1 MKIVLYK
8 GGNAVAVHNRSRWNT
23 ADNKKM
29 TNPLSLIIRGTC
41 ISFIFSLLSVLLLA
55 IFTLVSDSEYLEAY
69 LEYIMVAISIG
80 SIFLGSVLA
89 TQKAEAKGLL
99 IGMSVGILYVGISVL
114 IGMELNND
122 AATTLV
128 LLNKLL
134 AGVAAGA
141 LGGLVGVNL

>member
-1 MKIVLYK
+1 M
-8 GGNAVAVHNRSRWNT
+8 AVHNRSRWNT
-23 ADNKKM
+23 ADNKK
-29 TNPLSLIIRGTC
+29 TASLLSLIIRGTC

-55 IFTLVSDSEYLEAY
+55 VFTLVSDSEYLESY

-99 IGMSVGILYVGISVL
+99 IGISIGILYVGISVL

-122 AATTLV
+122 AATALV
-128 LLNKLL
+128 LVNKLL
-134 AGVAAGA
+134 AGIAAGA

>member
-1 MKIVLYK
+1 M
-8 GGNAVAVHNRSRWNT
+8 AVHNRSRWNT
-23 ADNKKM
+23 ADNKK
-29 TNPLSLIIRGTC
+29 TTSLLSLIIRGTC

-55 IFTLVSDSEYLEAY
+55 VFTLVSDSEYLESY

-99 IGMSVGILYVGISVL
+99 IGISIGILYVSISVL

-122 AATTLV
+122 AATALV

-134 AGVAAGA
+134 AGIAAGA